1 MIMATVVA
9 LDISKGK
16 SFYVVYQEMTCL
28 YEGELVHVKSEFH
41 ALLELIKSLPEIPE
55 IVFESTGV
63 YSRSVET
70 FCQKNQLDYYLLNP
84 LQAKQQI
91 EKESLRK
98 WKTDKRDAHRL
109 AQTHWNNS
117 RTKTT
122 PAEPLYQ
129 ELRDLSRFY
138 QEVVYEIGH
147 IRMNLHNAIQLTF
160 PELEQVLSNRLTPYG
175 LTMIAQYPHPS
186 FVLKQS
192 RTIIKNRLMASTAKK
207 ISENCA
213 RNKADEL
220 IAYAKDSY
228 PAVSETAITV
238 AKTRYY
244 AEQLQ
249 ALLNQKEILAKQMIE
264 SAKQLKEFSVIA
276 SFPGIGELSAAQF
289 IGELGDIRRFSDPR
303 KANAYIGIDIRRYQS
318 GKYLAQDHINK
329 RGNPKGRKI
338 LFYIVKNMIKAQ
350 HAAPNHIV
358 DYYYKLKKQ
367 PLPKKEKVAIVA
379 CMNKLLRCLHTMIRN
394 GTRYDYSYTVSMDQ

>member
-1 MIMATVVA
+1 MATIVA
-9 LDISKGK
+9 LDVSKGK
-16 SFYVVYQEMTCL
+16 SFYVMYQEMTCL
-28 YEGELVHVKSEFH
+28 YEGEITHTKSGSQELH
-41 ALLELIKSLPEIPE
+41 ALIKNLPEVPE
-55 IVFESTGV
+55 IVFESTGI
-63 YSRSVET
+63 YSRPVET
-70 FCQKNQLDYYLLNP
+70 FCQKNQLIYYVLNP
-84 LQAKQQI
+84 LQAKQQM

-117 RTKTT
+117 RTKSVS
-122 PAEPLYQ
+122 AEPLYK

-138 QEVVYEIGH
+138 QEIMDEIG
-147 IRMNLHNAIQLTF
+147 RMRMHLHNAIQLTF

-207 ISENCA
+207 ISENRA

-228 PAVSETAITV
+228 PAVSETAIPV

-249 ALLNQKEILAKQMIE
+249 ALLNQKERLANQMIE
-264 SAKQLKEFSVIA
+264 TAKQLEEFSVIA

-289 IGELGDIRRFSDPR
+289 IGELGDLRRFSDPR

-318 GKYLAQDHINK
+318 GNYLAQDHINK

-338 LFYIVKNMIKAQ
+338 LFFIVKNMIKAQ

-379 CMNKLLRCLHTMIRN
+379 CMNKLLKCLHAMIRN
-394 GTRYDYSYTVSMDQ
+394 GTKYDYSYTVSTDH

>member
-1 MIMATVVA
+1 MATVIA
-9 LDISKGK
+9 LDVSKGK
-16 SFYVVYQEMTCL
+16 SFYVIYQEMTCL
-28 YEGELVHVKSEFH
+28 YEGEITHTKSGFQ
-41 ALLELIKSLPEIPE
+41 ALLALIERLPEMPE
-55 IVFESTGV
+55 IVFESTGI
-63 YSRSVET
+63 YSRPVET
-70 FCQKNQLDYYLLNP
+70 FCQTNQLMYYVLNP
-84 LQAKQQI
+84 LQAKQQM

-138 QEVVYEIGH
+138 QEIMDEIG
-147 IRMNLHNAIQLTF
+147 RMRMHLHNAIQLTF
-160 PELEQVLSNRLTPYG
+160 PELERVLSNRLTSYG

-192 RTIIKNRLMASTAKK
+192 RTIIKNQLMNATAKK
-207 ISENCA
+207 ISDNRA
-213 RNKADEL
+213 RNKAEEL

-228 PAVSETAITV
+228 PAVSERAIPV

-249 ALLNQKEILAKQMIE
+249 VLLNQKEILAKQMIE
-264 SAKQLKEFSVIA
+264 SAKRLEEFSMIA

-289 IGELGDIRRFSDPR
+289 IGELGDLRRFSDSR

-338 LFYIVKNMIKAQ
+338 LFFIIKNMIRAQ
-350 HAAPNHIV
+350 HSAPNHVV

-379 CMNKLLRCLHTMIRN
+379 CMNKLLKCLHAMVRN
-394 GTRYDYSYTVSMDQ
+394 GTRYDYSYKVSMDH